1 MTKRKVVAMATVAA
15 LPLFVG
21 STSSAAVPPPA
32 PAPAA
37 HTMELSESPA
47 PQWTWVWGMEGGDAL
62 AFGVGGA
69 IVCAPFIW
77 IGSVGCGIV
86 GAF

>member
-15 LPLFVG
+15 LPLFAG
-21 STSSAAVPPPA
+21 ATNSAVTPPPA

-47 PQWTWVWGMEGGDAL
+47 PQWVWAFGMEGGEAL
-62 AFGVGGA
+62 AFGIAGA

-77 IGSVGCGIV
+77 IGSAGCGIV
-86 GAF
+86 GAL

>member
-21 STSSAAVPPPA
+21 ATSSAVAPA
-32 PAPAA
+32 PTPAPAA

-47 PQWTWVWGMEGGDAL
+47 PQWAWAFGMEGGEGL
-62 AFGVGGA
+62 AFGVAGA
-69 IVCAPFIW
+69 VVCSPFIW
-77 IGSVGCGIV
+77 IGAIGCGVV
-86 GAF
+86 GAL

>member
-21 STSSAAVPPPA
+21 ATSSAVAPA
-32 PAPAA
+32 PTPAA

-47 PQWTWVWGMEGGDAL
+47 PQWAWAFGLEGGEAL
-62 AFGVGGA
+62 AFGIAGA
-69 IVCAPFIW
+69 IVCSPFIFV
-77 IGSVGCGIV
+77 GSAGCGVV
-86 GAF
+86 GAL